1 VDLDLLYDRATT
13 ITHADLSGLVP
24 TAATV
29 VLRDAKG
36 NQVQAPAVTLSTI
49 STHCDPSSTAT
60 VLKPHSTTGMKVGQP
75 LAVVSQGETYVVVP
89 ALVTATDVHLEAG
102 LPQAPSNN
110 DPIYGLTMTASI
122 AALGIGA
129 LGPGYQIEW
138 RYQNATTKGYAS
150 VSANCVRW
158 LWQPPITASEIAEL
172 LASVYQ
178 TSRSEEFCRGVA
190 ERVNTK
196 VRNAIEQ
203 TGRRPYLYV
212 SPGAFA
218 EVAQVGARWVL
229 ADMGV
234 ALLGDIATL
243 VREYRY
249 AFGDEL
255 EKCIAGLKAYDA
267 TNTAN
272 VENERPRLF
281 SIQVTR

>member
-1 VDLDLLYDRATT
+1 MDIDLLYDRATT
-13 ITHADLSGLVP
+13 ISHADPSGLVP
-24 TAATV
+24 TSATV
-29 VLRDAKG
+29 VLRDKNGA
-36 NQVQAPAVTLSTI
+36 QVQAPAVTLSTI
-49 STHCDPSSTAT
+49 STHCDPGSTAT
-60 VLKPHSTTGMKVGQP
+60 VLKPHSTAGIKVGQP
-75 LAVVSQGETYVVVP
+75 LAVVSQGETYVVTP

-102 LPQAPSNN
+102 LPQHPSQN

-129 LGPGYQIEW
+129 LGAGYQLEW
-138 RYQNATTKGYAS
+138 RYQNATAKGYAS
-150 VSANCVRW
+150 SEAACVRW
-158 LWQPPITASEIAEL
+158 LWQPPISAGEIAEL

-190 ERVNTK
+190 ERVNLK
-196 VRNAIEQ
+196 IRNAIEQ

-243 VREYRY
+243 VREYRF

-255 EKCIAGLKAYDA
+255 EKCIAGLKAYDS
-267 TNTAN
+267 AN
-272 VENERPRLF
+272 SGSVQPDARPLF
-281 SIQVTR
+281 SIRSTR